1 MTISWAI
8 QIKKR
13 APILLFFATFV
24 FIVIIIFAANQRSP
38 LVGEFHLPFNE
49 GIRGLPTYKNSLMS
63 VSSDS
68 EVFVWDWNE
77 LSKEP
82 RTGSA
87 KSNQAICSVVEP
99 P

>member
-13 APILLFFATFV
+13 SPILLFFATFV
-24 FIVIIIFAANQRSP
+24 FIVIIMFAANQRSP

-49 GIRGLPTYKNSLMS
+49 GIKGLPTYKNFLMAI
-63 VSSDS
+63 SSDS
-68 EVFVWDWNE
+68 KVFVLDWNE

-82 RTGSA
+82 RTSSVESQRA
-87 KSNQAICSVVEP
+87 FCSVVEP